1 MVNKKER
8 QKEKKKKKGSE
19 GERKEGRGEE
29 GNVTEEENLKS
40 CVWLAGG
47 LTSVSE
53 EQLQSASRSW
63 VGHYCQFSLLSA
75 NIQLASPSHSF
86 GEGLSR
92 QIKDCLILF

>member
-1 MVNKKER
+1 M
-8 QKEKKKKKGSE
+8 
-19 GERKEGRGEE
+19 
-29 GNVTEEENLKS
+29 TEEENLKS